1 MASLSKVEIRHREV
15 QKALSLA
22 RELHRAEIEL
32 LEFTYSLGRPV
43 EIDKTV
49 ESLKEIKVLIEMT
62 KMFTKESCDDSTST
76 AS

>member
-1 MASLSKVEIRHREV
+1 MEKLSKVEIRHREV

-49 ESLKEIKVLIEMT
+49 ESLKEVKALIELAKIGM
-62 KMFTKESCDDSTST
+62 KESCDDSTST